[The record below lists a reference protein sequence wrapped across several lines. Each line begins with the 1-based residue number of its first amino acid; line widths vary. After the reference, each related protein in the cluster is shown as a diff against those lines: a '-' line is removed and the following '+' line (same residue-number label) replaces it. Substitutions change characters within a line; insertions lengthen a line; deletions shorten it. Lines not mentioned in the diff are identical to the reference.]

1 VALRNSACFLATAAL
16 CALCSCGSRTPD
28 GADATPSGGPDA
40 AGDII
45 FWHTLRGEYADL
57 FGEIVA
63 GFNAQSETGEVQ
75 LQYVGS
81 YDDVFRKC
89 SLAIKGGGLPTL
101 ATAYESM
108 VTEYV
113 GADCVVDLDRYL
125 TDPEIGFDLSQL
137 ADIFP
142 VFIDTNRYGAFGDK
156 LYSFPFTKSVLMV
169 YYNVDMFGAVGC
181 ETFPETWDALMD
193 ASRRIRKKFD
203 IPAYS
208 LSVDASTF
216 DALVLSCG
224 GPIITNDQKTTLFDA
239 AHGRRAFEILATM
252 AREGLLKT
260 TAIDSYDDRLDFVNK
275 RCAFHIRSSS
285 HRPFIADLVGDAF
298 RWELASLPV
307 EKAGHKG
314 PRTVL
319 FGGNVTMF
327 KSSPEQERTAW
338 AFLRLFASPAIT
350 ARWAVSTG
358 YLPVRRSAVDTPELT
373 AFFEDDLRNRRA
385 FDALPF
391 AGGEP
396 KAAGWQA
403 VRRIIEQTVSD
414 VVEGELGPQD
424 AAERLNK
431 AAVAKLAGRRKTE

>member
-1 VALRNSACFLATAAL
+1 MASKNSACFAVTLAL
-16 CALCSCGSRTPD
+16 CALCSCSSRTPD
-28 GADATPSGGPDA
+28 APGASPS
-40 AGDII
+40 GDII

-57 FGEIVA
+57 FAKIVA
-63 GFNAQSETGEVQ
+63 DFNAQSDTGSVQ

-113 GADCVVDLDRYL
+113 GANCVVDLDRYL
-125 TDPEIGFDLSQL
+125 TDPGIGFDLASV

-142 VFIDTNRYGAFGDK
+142 VFIDANRYGAFGNR

-169 YYNVDMFGAVGC
+169 YYNAEMFSSIGC
-181 ETFPETWDALMD
+181 DTFPETWDALIE
-193 ASRRIRKKFD
+193 ASRRIRDKFG

-224 GPIITNDQKTTLFDA
+224 GPIITDDQRTTFFDA
-239 AHGRRAFEILATM
+239 PHGRRAFGILAAM
-252 AREGLLKT
+252 AKEKLLKT
-260 TAIDSYDDRLDFVNK
+260 TAIDSYDDRLDFLNK
-275 RCAFHIRSSS
+275 RCAFHIRSSA
-285 HRPFIADLVGDAF
+285 HRPFIADLVGNAF
-298 RWELASLPV
+298 RWEIAPLPV
-307 EKAGHKG
+307 DSTDHKG

-327 KSSPEQERTAW
+327 KSSPHEERTAW
-338 AFLRLFASPAIT
+338 AFLKFFAEAPVT

-358 YLPVRRSAVDTPELT
+358 YLPVRRSAVNTPELA
-373 AFFEDDLRNRRA
+373 AFFGEDPRNRRA
-385 FDALPF
+385 FDALPL

-414 VVEGELGPQD
+414 VVDGKLAPGE
-424 AAERLNK
+424 AAQRLNK
-431 AAVAKLAGRRKTE
+431 AAVAKLAGRRETE